1 MNLIV
6 KKRQINRA
14 IKTYWVGMR
23 PQFSAAPD
31 LDFARA
37 ILLRCCSSLKSWNDS
52 RPADVVSPHIHKIKQ
67 LRSVHRRHP

>member
-6 KKRQINRA
+6 KRRQINRA

-31 LDFARA
+31 LGFARA
-37 ILLRCCSSLKSWNDS
+37 IFAQMLSVTDYLERS

-67 LRSVHRRHP
+67 LRSV

>member
-31 LDFARA
+31 Q
-37 ILLRCCSSLKSWNDS
+37 SLSVIDYLERS
-52 RPADVVSPHIHKIKQ
+52 RPADVVFPHIHKIKQ
-67 LRSVHRRHP
+67 LRSVYRRHP